1 MKKISCVLFVLL
13 LVVAACS
20 TNDTKKDE
28 SKEQKAATKTIT
40 TINGDIEI
48 PTNVKRLVVE
58 AYLPTALLLG
68 VKPIGA
74 TEQDLLNVH
83 IKDQIEGI
91 ENTGESSPEKIL
103 ALKPDLII
111 TANPDT
117 KAYEKLSKIAP
128 TVVLPYETYRNVD
141 DEVNALAELLG
152 KDKEGD
158 EWLADF
164 HQTVKANRER
174 LEGMMEPNET
184 IALLGAYKDDY
195 YVYGDGIYRGGQAM
209 YQQLQLKPSE
219 GIQKNMIDKDITFQ
233 QIAYEVLPEYAGDY
247 IFLDES
253 YSDGMNKDDELWQ
266 SLPAVKNDNVFYLD
280 EAVFWPFDPI
290 AVKNQVVVI
299 TDWLIDNKEKKQ
311 K

>member
-48 PTNVKRLVVE
+48 PTNVERLVVE

-141 DEVNALAELLG
+141 DEVNALAEILG

-174 LEGMMEPNET
+174 LEGVMEPNET

-219 GIQKNMIDKDITFQ
+219 SIQKNMIDKDITFQ

-299 TDWLIDNKEKKQ
+299 TDWLIDNKEKKH

>member
-48 PTNVKRLVVE
+48 PTNVERLVVE

-117 KAYEKLSKIAP
+117 KVYEKLSKIAP

-141 DEVNALAELLG
+141 DEVNALAEILG
-152 KDKEGD
+152 KEKEGD

-174 LEGMMEPNET
+174 LEGVMEPNET

>member
-48 PTNVKRLVVE
+48 PTNVERLVVE

-117 KAYEKLSKIAP
+117 KVYEKLSKIAP

-141 DEVNALAELLG
+141 DEVNALAEILG
-152 KDKEGD
+152 KEKEGD

-174 LEGMMEPNET
+174 LEGVMEPNET
-184 IALLGAYKDDY
+184 IALIGAYKDDY

>member
-48 PTNVKRLVVE
+48 PTNVERLVVE

-117 KAYEKLSKIAP
+117 KVYEKLSKIAP

-141 DEVNALAELLG
+141 DEVNALAEILG
-152 KDKEGD
+152 KEKEGD

-174 LEGMMEPNET
+174 LEGVMEPNET

-195 YVYGDGIYRGGQAM
+195 YVYGDGIYRGGQTM

>member
-141 DEVNALAELLG
+141 DEVNALAEILG
-152 KDKEGD
+152 KEKEGD

-174 LEGMMEPNET
+174 LEGVMEPNET

>member
-174 LEGMMEPNET
+174 LEGVMEPNET

>member
-28 SKEQKAATKTIT
+28 SKEQTAATKTIT

-48 PTNVKRLVVE
+48 PTNVERLVVE

-117 KAYEKLSKIAP
+117 KVYEKLSKIAP

-141 DEVNALAELLG
+141 DEVNALAEILG
-152 KDKEGD
+152 KEKEGD

-174 LEGMMEPNET
+174 LEGVIEPNET

>member
-141 DEVNALAELLG
+141 DEVNALAEILG
-152 KDKEGD
+152 KEKEGD

-174 LEGMMEPNET
+174 LEGVMEPNET

-299 TDWLIDNKEKKQ
+299 TDWLIDNKEKKH

>member
-48 PTNVKRLVVE
+48 PTNVERLVVE

-117 KAYEKLSKIAP
+117 KVYEKLSKIAP

-141 DEVNALAELLG
+141 DEVNALAEILG
-152 KDKEGD
+152 KEKEGD

-174 LEGMMEPNET
+174 LEGVMEPNET

-299 TDWLIDNKEKKQ
+299 TDWLINNKEKKQ

>member
-48 PTNVKRLVVE
+48 PTNVERLVVE

-117 KAYEKLSKIAP
+117 KVYEKLSKIAP
-128 TVVLPYETYRNVD
+128 TIVLPYETYRNVD
-141 DEVNALAELLG
+141 DEVNALAEILG
-152 KDKEGD
+152 KEKEGD

-174 LEGMMEPNET
+174 LEGVMEPNET